1 MIQLDMRLKSKS
13 PFFSILRKSLSLH
26 TVFLHSFILDTH
38 ITSASNVK
46 KHTLGVRPAAMPISM
61 LRKTLILKSSFAAAV
76 LMFRKL
82 RFALN
87 MELNI
92 LTTNA
97 DFVVA

>member
-1 MIQLDMRLKSKS
+1 MIQLDMLLKSKS
-13 PFFSILRKSLSLH
+13 PFFSILRKSLSLQS
-26 TVFLHSFILDTH
+26 VFFTYFHLDTR

-46 KHTLGVRPAAMPISM
+46 RHTLGVRPAVMPISM
-61 LRKTLILKSSFAAAV
+61 LRKTLILRSSFAAAV

-87 MELNI
+87 MELII

-97 DFVVA
+97 GFVAA